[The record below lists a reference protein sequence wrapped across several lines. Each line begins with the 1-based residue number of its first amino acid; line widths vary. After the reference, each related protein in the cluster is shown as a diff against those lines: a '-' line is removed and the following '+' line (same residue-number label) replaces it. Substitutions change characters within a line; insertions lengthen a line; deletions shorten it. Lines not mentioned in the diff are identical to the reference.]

1 MYKIL
6 KSTDQGLDELE
17 LEHLEKGYWL
27 DIVAPSVEELQEIS
41 AATKIQMDFLSAA
54 LDEEEKSR
62 IEVED
67 DQILILVDI
76 PFLRSNK
83 DYDTLPLGIVVTE
96 EGIATICLEP
106 NAVTADF
113 GTHNSKMFSTF
124 KKTRFLFRYSLS
136 EIYPYH
142 HPPYGRTGNSPA
154 PVHGKQ
160 RALQPA

>member
-27 DIVAPSVEELQEIS
+27 DIVAPSVEELQEIA

-83 DYDTLPLGIVVTE
+83 DYDTLPLG
-96 EGIATICLEP
+96 CLLYTSD
-106 NAVTADF
+106 AADE
-113 GTHNSKMFSTF
+113 
-124 KKTRFLFRYSLS
+124 L
-136 EIYPYH
+136 
-142 HPPYGRTGNSPA
+142 
-154 PVHGKQ
+154 
-160 RALQPA
+160 

>member
-27 DIVAPSVEELQEIS
+27 DIVAPSVEELQEIA

-67 DQILILVDI
+67 DQILI
-76 PFLRSNK
+76 
-83 DYDTLPLGIVVTE
+83 
-96 EGIATICLEP
+96 
-106 NAVTADF
+106 
-113 GTHNSKMFSTF
+113 
-124 KKTRFLFRYSLS
+124 FLFYAAIKITIPCL
-136 EIYPYH
+136 
-142 HPPYGRTGNSPA
+142 
-154 PVHGKQ
+154 
-160 RALQPA
+160 

>member
-27 DIVAPSVEELQEIS
+27 DIVAPSVEELQEIA

-96 EGIATICLEP
+96 EGIENEASAVSEKAHSPIAFKLSPPNVTNVNLLQYLKAPSPIVATENGIITE
-106 NAVTADF
+106 
-113 GTHNSKMFSTF
+113 
-124 KKTRFLFRYSLS
+124 
-136 EIYPYH
+136 
-142 HPPYGRTGNSPA
+142 
-154 PVHGKQ
+154 
-160 RALQPA
+160 